1 MGNIVLGV
9 DLLAEALIRIRLV
22 TAGDAVVTS
31 ILVLVLVLGAVVI
44 YLSHEARSHPSTAV
58 PPRVQP

>member
-31 ILVLVLVLGAVVI
+31 ILVLVLGAVVI